1 MNNAYEKGKVSGEKA
16 IDKTAEDVSDQ
27 IKDMDSF
34 KTFLIYLW
42 GVRDAYDNV
51 LSDAMGNLIA
61 GRPIKDPTLRRLSW
75 AVASTMFPAVESAA
89 EKDRQAAINAM
100 LGVIV
105 STVTDTI
112 KQHISKDALLNALHG
127 MVDDI
132 DMEIAN
138 LNGKAD

>member
-16 IDKTAEDVSDQ
+16 IDKTAEDISDQ
-27 IKDMDSF
+27 IKDLDSF

-51 LSDAMGNLIA
+51 LSDAMGNLIT
-61 GRPIKDPTLRRLSW
+61 GRPIKDPALRRLSW
-75 AVASTMFPAVESAA
+75 AVASTMVPGVESAA
-89 EKDRQAAINAM
+89 EKDRLTAINAM